1 MNFKKKTRYSVGGIH
16 FNNKKPSFIEFE
28 CDMKLDEL
36 IDQID
41 QISSYGKGQ
50 RPISPLSLHQKTGE
64 ICKNYKFPQL
74 GPFIF

>member
-1 MNFKKKTRYSVGGIH
+1 MKFKKKTRYFVGGIH

-41 QISSYGKGQ
+41 QISSYGKN
-50 RPISPLSLHQKTGE
+50 KTFFE
-64 ICKNYKFPQL
+64 
-74 GPFIF
+74 PFL